1 MNSYTSILLVT
12 SLLCHKQ
19 GKIPLIDFFQN
30 ITRRPRPCKRDAS
43 PGPGKCSFVNKI
55 SIKLVRFVKTTLFLP
70 LCYCHQATA
79 NGFLGH
85 STDDQLDEE
94 MEGDEEESSGLRY

>member
-1 MNSYTSILLVT
+1 
-12 SLLCHKQ
+12 
-19 GKIPLIDFFQN
+19 
-30 ITRRPRPCKRDAS
+30 
-43 PGPGKCSFVNKI
+43 
-55 SIKLVRFVKTTLFLP
+55 VRFVKTTLFKN

-94 MEGDEEESSGLRY
+94 MEGDEEESSGLLYQSRFHIVEIFFKN